1 MNAVCNA
8 APGAGPARTGLLERL
23 RELVGLLEAG
33 DEAAFG
39 PRFDS
44 LIQLREQDLF
54 VNVARLTRDLH
65 EAVRELRFDGRISAL
80 AGRDIPEAC
89 SRLDYVVKFTEASA
103 HQTLDLVEQCQTLT
117 RDLALAAQEPASA
130 DRMRAQV
137 ADIASQ
143 LRGRLSQLAQAQE
156 YQDIAGQVIKRVT
169 QLIKSVERALLD
181 LLRASGGAGSAR
193 PAELPLHGLH
203 GPAIEGITP
212 DAVSQDDADSLLAEL
227 GF

>member
-8 APGAGPARTGLLERL
+8 APGASPVRTELLERL

-39 PRFDS
+39 PRFNT
-44 LIQLREQDLF
+44 LIQSREQELF
-54 VNVARLTRDLH
+54 ANVARLTRDLH
-65 EAVRELRFDGRISAL
+65 EAVRELRFDDRISEL

-89 SRLDYVVKFTEASA
+89 SRLDYVVKVTEASA
-103 HQTLDLVEQCQTLT
+103 HRTLDLVEQCQKLT
-117 RDLALAAQEPASA
+117 QDLALAAQAPASA
-130 DRMRAQV
+130 DQTRAQV
-137 ADIASQ
+137 GDIAAQ

-156 YQDIAGQVIKRVT
+156 YQDLAGQVIKRVT
-169 QLIKSVERALLD
+169 QLIKSVERALLE
-181 LLRASGGAGSAR
+181 LLRASGGAVSAR
-193 PAELPLHGLH
+193 PAEAPLHGLH